1 MIYTISY
8 IMAAKTHCGG
18 RSELRRCAFLSTGN
32 WPRMSW
38 RGEEGAGDTVEGRRD
53 GGERKVRV
61 EWRGIEGRQQQEA
74 MAKRD
79 CGDEAVTRRAGRE
92 NEMWVWTFCHAMRVR
107 DWTVLFIVRWE
118 EKELPFA
125 FFCGKSDCLLWEK
138 YHIPFYTV
146 KNNTYPSQSFL
157 ENNYQVSSL
166 LKFGCD
172 LLY

>member
-61 EWRGIEGRQQQEA
+61 ELSG
-74 MAKRD
+74 
-79 CGDEAVTRRAGRE
+79 
-92 NEMWVWTFCHAMRVR
+92 F
-107 DWTVLFIVRWE
+107 
-118 EKELPFA
+118 
-125 FFCGKSDCLLWEK
+125 
-138 YHIPFYTV
+138 
-146 KNNTYPSQSFL
+146 
-157 ENNYQVSSL
+157 
-166 LKFGCD
+166 
-172 LLY
+172 

>member
-74 MAKRD
+74 MVKRD

-125 FFCGKSDCLLWEK
+125 FFVGKATVCCEK
-138 YHIPFYTV
+138 NI
-146 KNNTYPSQSFL
+146 TYLFIQWKITHTLASHFWRIITKWVP
-157 ENNYQVSSL
+157 Y
-166 LKFGCD
+166 
-172 LLY
+172 